1 VSVFTPESTPAN
13 RVVPH
18 LRSEV
23 SRLSH
28 RRLYR
33 VLALLLLGGIV
44 VVSVVVFFRSS
55 STLDVPPDVRAT
67 YQRDLDTFQRD
78 FPNMVTSWEQ
88 CVAQTPT
95 GEDPDMYC
103 GAKPDIVRDRP
114 RLEWYFSDP
123 RYHASQNLPD
133 VLVAVTM
140 AGAMLA
146 FILGASSGGA
156 EWSSRSMTLQLL
168 WEPRRLR
175 LLTLKWTALGLVTAA
190 TVAVAMA
197 LGVGLGAATA
207 SLRGTWEGLDSGITG
222 SNGQPVG
229 DFWPQLMGTAGRGVL
244 LVVITGSFGY
254 AIAML
259 VRNTG
264 AALGT
269 AFVYF
274 AVVEN
279 AIRIA
284 FMRFGS
290 EPFILST
297 NAVAFVVPGGIDV
310 PGRATLVDDGGGGTY
325 YQNVM
330 VHLGSGRAL
339 LTLLVYLTLLGV
351 PAVWSFTRRDVG

>member
-1 VSVFTPESTPAN
+1 VSLFTPESTPAN

-23 SRLSH
+23 SRLLH

-33 VLALLLLGGIV
+33 VLTLLLLGGIT
-44 VVSVVVFFRSS
+44 VVSLVAFVRAS
-55 STLDVPPDVRAT
+55 STVDVPPEVQAQ
-67 YQRDLDTFQRD
+67 YQRDVDD
-78 FPNMVTSWEQ
+78 FERNFPDFVAQWEQ

-103 GAKPDIVRDRP
+103 GSEPDIVRDRP
-114 RLEWYFSDP
+114 RLEWYYNDP
-123 RYHASQNLPD
+123 RYLAVDNLP
-133 VLVAVTM
+133 VAVIATTM
-140 AGAMLA
+140 ATAMLA

-168 WEPRRLR
+168 WEPRRRR
-175 LLTLKWTALGLVTAA
+175 LLAVKWLALAAVTAGTA
-190 TVAVAMA
+190 A
-197 LGVGLGAATA
+197 LALALAVGLGAVTTA
-207 SLRGTWEGLDSGITG
+207 MRGSWEGVATG
-222 SNGQPVG
+222 LSLNGQAPL
-229 DFWPQLMGTAGRGVL
+229 DFWPSLLGSAGRGVVL
-244 LVVITGSFGY
+244 AALAATFAF

-290 EPFILST
+290 EPWMLTT
-297 NAVAFVVPGGIDV
+297 NAGAFVFPGGVDV
-310 PGRATLVDDGGGGTY
+310 PGRTITHREGLD
-325 YQNVM
+325 NVYTESIT
-330 VHLGSGRAL
+330 VHLSNGRAL
-339 LTLLVYLTLLGV
+339 ATLLVYVAVLAV
-351 PAVWSFTRRDVG
+351 PAVYSFTRRDVG